1 MPARSIWLIQLLQ
14 ILQEELAKYKQQA
27 EKTRTQKLQTGARCS
42 KVNGLLW
49 GGGRGVEGGGNAHT
63 GRAKGASAY
72 DIRAAQRARCAM
84 PGRVG
89 DTMSLLEELSLLR
102 QSEL

>member
-49 GGGRGVEGGGNAHT
+49 GGGRGW
-63 GRAKGASAY
+63 
-72 DIRAAQRARCAM
+72 
-84 PGRVG
+84 RVG
-89 DTMSLLEELSLLR
+89 GMHTRGALKERVHTISGQRNARGAPCPVELAT
-102 QSEL
+102 Q